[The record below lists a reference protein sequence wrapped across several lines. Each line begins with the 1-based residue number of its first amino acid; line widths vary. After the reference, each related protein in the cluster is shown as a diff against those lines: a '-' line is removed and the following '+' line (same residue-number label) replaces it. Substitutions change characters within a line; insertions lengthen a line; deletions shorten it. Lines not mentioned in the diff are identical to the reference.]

1 MKKNKEEDENNKKE
15 NPDKILNNHNKQKN
29 KTDYLY
35 KMERVCGNGS
45 FGIVFQ
51 AKKIHT
57 GEIVAIKKVY
67 QDKRYRNREY
77 AVRSSKYCQIIS
89 RILYHRRKTRRDLFK
104 SRHEL
109 CFR

>member
-1 MKKNKEEDENNKKE
+1 MKKNKEEDYNNINNKKDNQENNK
-15 NPDKILNNHNKQKN
+15 NNKGKN

-51 AKKIHT
+51 AKKVHT

-67 QDKRYRNREY
+67 R
-77 AVRSSKYCQIIS
+77 
-89 RILYHRRKTRRDLFK
+89 
-104 SRHEL
+104 
-109 CFR
+109 

>member
-1 MKKNKEEDENNKKE
+1 MKKNKEEDINNNISNKKE
-15 NPDKILNNHNKQKN
+15 NQENIRNNNIKGKN

-67 QDKRYRNREY
+67 QDKLYRNREY
-77 AVRSSKYCQIIS
+77 AVMKI
-89 RILYHRRKTRRDLFK
+89 
-104 SRHEL
+104 
-109 CFR
+109 